1 MAKLKLDYLITF
13 FIFVICIRCSNY
25 SFSGSMSPG
34 INSIA
39 IPIFDDVSSE
49 FQIREKITNSVIQ
62 KFIID
67 NNLKVVS
74 LEEANSILKGT
85 IVKVEDNPVSLRPNE
100 SASAFELYIYVKLD
114 YIDQKSK
121 KIIFQ
126 KNLRGRGTYSNPSQ
140 RDDGINEAVD
150 KISTD
155 ILNLIVSGW

>member
-1 MAKLKLDYLITF
+1 M
-13 FIFVICIRCSNY
+13 N
-25 SFSGSMSPG
+25 PG

-39 IPIFDDVSSE
+39 IPVFDDVSSE
-49 FQIREKITNSVIQ
+49 FQIREKITSSVIE

-74 LEEANSILKGT
+74 LEEADSILKGT
-85 IVKVEDNPVSLRPNE
+85 IEKVEDNPVSL
-100 SASAFELYIYVKLD
+100 SADETAKAFELYVYLKLEYQD
-114 YIDQKSK
+114 RKSK

-126 KNLRGRGTYSNPSQ
+126 KNLRGRGTYSDPSQ

-155 ILNLIVSGW
+155 ILNLIISGW